1 MKQFIRDTENFN
13 KFENQLGQESNTIY
27 KIRRVRNLKTKQER
41 VQKDLSLLK
50 AFVLRI
56 SHSFSVKELS

>member
-41 VQKDLSLLK
+41 VQKDLSLPNQK
-50 AFVLRI
+50 Q
-56 SHSFSVKELS
+56 KEKKGF

>member
-27 KIRRVRNLKTKQER
+27 KIRRVRNCKTKQER
-41 VQKDLSLLK
+41 VQKDLSLPNQK
-50 AFVLRI
+50 QREKKGF
-56 SHSFSVKELS
+56 